1 MKRSVI
7 QAELTKGATRLRVQ
21 TFYYESPSEMVRR
34 PSRHTLALMSSR
46 KKSSRGH
53 FFNRHQAD
61 RLSDLG
67 SLMFIPAGHS
77 LFGMGP
83 GGAQEMIACSF
94 EAGAIPALSPLERSW
109 DLSDLTQCY
118 DIRSPRIS
126 DTLRR
131 ITQEVLTPGFASDI
145 LIDALINALPVEL
158 SRYFQEHPETRA
170 MQVSKRG
177 QLSQRQLQTI
187 EDYVREWPAGG
198 VRCEDLAALV
208 GLSRAHFMRLF
219 KATTGMTAHAFVE
232 QLRLQQAQTLLAT
245 TSMPLKQIAGQLGF
259 ATPAS
264 FSLAFRRLTGLTPG
278 SYRAEYQ

>member
-1 MKRSVI
+1 MSQNVI
-7 QAELTKGATRLRVQ
+7 QAELTKGPTRVRVQ
-21 TFYYESPSEMVRR
+21 TFHYETPSEMVRK
-34 PSRHTLALMSSR
+34 PSRHTLALMTSR

-53 FFNRHQAD
+53 FVSRHQVGD
-61 RLSDLG
+61 LSDLG
-67 SLMFIPAGHS
+67 SLLFIPAGHS

-83 GGAQEMIACSF
+83 GGAQTMIACSF

-109 DLSDLTQCY
+109 DIRELAQCC
-118 DIRSPRIS
+118 DVRSARIA
-126 DTLRR
+126 DTMRR
-131 ITQEVLTPGFASDI
+131 VTQEVLTPGFASDI

-158 SRYFQEHPETRA
+158 SRYFQALPEA
-170 MQVSKRG
+170 PAPKRG

-198 VRCEDLAALV
+198 VRCEDLASLV

-232 QLRLQQAQTLLAT
+232 QLRLQQAQTLLAST
-245 TSMPLKQIAGQLGF
+245 NMPLKQVAVHLGF
-259 ATPAS
+259 STPAS

-278 SYRAEYQ
+278 SYRSEFQ